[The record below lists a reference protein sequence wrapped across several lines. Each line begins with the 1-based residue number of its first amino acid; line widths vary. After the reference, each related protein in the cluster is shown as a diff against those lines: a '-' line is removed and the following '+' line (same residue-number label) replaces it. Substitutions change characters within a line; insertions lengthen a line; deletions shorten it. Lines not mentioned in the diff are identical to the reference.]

1 MSDDISKATVR
12 GSAVFPSM
20 RISGQARSGPLQIGG
35 NADLKSDEAYEGPY
49 EITPSTETQVL
60 ETARKKL
67 AQNIVIDPVEAPTL
81 QAKSVTPT
89 ESEQDIT
96 ADVGYDGLEKVDVA
110 AIASDYVGSAIDR
123 RSGSDLSASGRTV
136 TVPKGFYAAQQTKS
150 VQQGTEGTP
159 TATKSAVSN
168 HAVTVTPSVTN
179 QEGYIDGG
187 TKNGSGVT
195 VQASELVSGKK
206 TISENGTDIDVTEY
220 EKVDVQVPAG
230 TPTLQTKSVTP
241 TESAQEITADVGY
254 DGLEEVDVAAI
265 ASDYVGSAIDR
276 RSGSD
281 LSASGQTV
289 TVPKG
294 FYAAQQTKSVQ
305 QGTEGTPTAT
315 KSAVSNHAVTVTPSV
330 TNQEGYIAGGTK
342 NGSGVT
348 VQASELVSGKKTISE
363 NGTDIDVTE
372 YEKVDVQVPGSG
384 SSKNTQ
390 VVQGTTRTTS
400 STQTAIGA
408 EMTVSKSGTY
418 DIYWSAFRSN
428 TSSSYTYGTQ
438 LYVGGAAYGSEN
450 TTWTNHVQN
459 NHLTSVSLTAGQ
471 KLRVYGRNSRGSSYY
486 IYAPTLVIVEN

>member
-20 RISGQARSGPLQIGG
+20 RISGQARSGPLQVGG
-35 NADLKSDEAYEGPY
+35 SADLKSDEAYEGPY
-49 EITPSTETQVL
+49 EITPSTETQVM

-67 AQNIVIDPVEAPTL
+67 AQNIVIDPVEA
-81 QAKSVTPT
+81 
-89 ESEQDIT
+89 
-96 ADVGYDGLEKVDVA
+96 
-110 AIASDYVGSAIDR
+110 
-123 RSGSDLSASGRTV
+123 
-136 TVPKGFYAAQQTKS
+136 
-150 VQQGTEGTP
+150 
-159 TATKSAVSN
+159 
-168 HAVTVTPSVTN
+168 
-179 QEGYIDGG
+179 
-187 TKNGSGVT
+187 
-195 VQASELVSGKK
+195 
-206 TISENGTDIDVTEY
+206 
-220 EKVDVQVPAG
+220 
-230 TPTLQTKSVTP
+230 PTLQTKSVTP

-281 LSASGQTV
+281 LSASGRTV

-372 YEKVDVQVPGSG
+372 YEKVDVQVPGGG

-428 TSSSYTYGTQ
+428 TSSTYTYGTQ

-459 NHLTSVSLTAGQ
+459 NHLKSVSLTANQ